1 MKNFVDSL
9 YDYNYSGV
17 NEKES
22 SDEEE
27 AGIVIETDQSKP
39 ISYKAWLISQNWSVI
54 LKVVV
59 RKKKKT
65 STLTLILMNQLTW
78 PLIKFMFL
86 K

>member
-39 ISYKAWLISQNWSVI
+39 ISYKA
-54 LKVVV
+54 
-59 RKKKKT
+59 
-65 STLTLILMNQLTW
+65 
-78 PLIKFMFL
+78 
-86 K
+86 